1 MSTDR
6 HVPRPPVQRPA
17 RLALRIVDAGAS
29 GVIDATDLRAEPLV
43 PLLAASLARS
53 RPAASAQP
61 RRRPDPW
68 PMAML
73 CTALAVVV
81 AFAGVVAAARLAPRM
96 ANERARVMDGHLSMH
111 AVSTSPVG
119 SEGQAAHDP
128 RRLAQ
133 PRR

>member
-6 HVPRPPVQRPA
+6 HVPRHPVQRPA

-53 RPAASAQP
+53 RPATSSQP
-61 RRRPDPW
+61 RRPDPW

-81 AFAGVVAAARLAPRM
+81 AFAGVVAAARLAPHM
-96 ANERARVMDGHLSMH
+96 ATERPRVMDGHLSMH
-111 AVSTSPVG
+111 AVSTSPAD
-119 SEGQAAHDP
+119 SEGQTAHDP
-128 RRLAQ
+128 RRLEQ
-133 PRR
+133 PPQ